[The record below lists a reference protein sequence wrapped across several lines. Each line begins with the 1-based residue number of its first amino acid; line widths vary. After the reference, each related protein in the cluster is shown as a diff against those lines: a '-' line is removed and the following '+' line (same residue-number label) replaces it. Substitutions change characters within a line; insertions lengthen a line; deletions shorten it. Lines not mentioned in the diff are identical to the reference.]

1 MVCRH
6 VRVGERIR
14 AARVGLLGALVLA
27 SACGEPRSPAAP
39 AAERGAAEHGA
50 AALATAKVFDEH
62 GAASACGPPEAQCP
76 PTAVS
81 NPFLD
86 HCRMAGFVV
95 RQCGCEMR
103 CAGDISAATR
113 HYDADGHLKE
123 CAPAR
128 ADCTPPQA
136 GSAFQDA
143 CTEHGFRL
151 DVCGC
156 EWLCAGDF
164 KH

>member
-1 MVCRH
+1 M
-6 VRVGERIR
+6 
-14 AARVGLLGALVLA
+14 
-27 SACGEPRSPAAP
+27 SADPC
-39 AAERGAAEHGA
+39 RGAES
-50 AALATAKVFDEH
+50 LLQ
-62 GAASACGPPEAQCP
+62 PY
-76 PTAVS
+76 
-81 NPFLD
+81 LD
-86 HCRMAGFVV
+86 RVLTETEVA
-95 RQCGCEMR
+95 R
-103 CAGDISAATR
+103 I
-113 HYDADGHLKE
+113 DGHLKE